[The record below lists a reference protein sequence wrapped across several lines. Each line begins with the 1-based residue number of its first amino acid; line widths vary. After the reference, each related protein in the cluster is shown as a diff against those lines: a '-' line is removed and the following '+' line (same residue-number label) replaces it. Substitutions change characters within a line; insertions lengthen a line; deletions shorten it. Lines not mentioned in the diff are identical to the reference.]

1 MLYAYRIPI
10 EGEEAS
16 LAPMN
21 ASPPI
26 PATWRRRENLLP
38 GLALVMLALLAWV
51 YMAYQTSAMETA
63 THDMSGMEMP
73 QRSAALDAGVFMASW
88 AVMMVAMMIPSAL
101 PLILLYRVTVRRHA
115 PSARSWAAVAAL
127 VGGYVAVWTVAG
139 LPVYAYSLLSE
150 RLGMATSALP
160 GALLIAGGA
169 YQFTAL
175 KRGCHHRCSNP
186 VMFLMQHYR
195 AGVSAA
201 LRLRARHGVDC
212 LGCCLGLMVALIAL
226 GMMNLPLMLTAAVI
240 IFAEKTLPG
249 GHRLTQPL
257 GVVLIVG
264 GIVLLG
270 GSLLGQGTHM

>member
-1 MLYAYRIPI
+1 MV
-10 EGEEAS
+10 
-16 LAPMN
+16 PMN

-26 PATWRRRENLLP
+26 PTTWHRRENLLP
-38 GLALVMLALLAWV
+38 GLALVMLSLLAWV
-51 YMAYQTSAMETA
+51 YTAYQAVLMETT
-63 THDMSGMEMP
+63 THGMGGMEMP
-73 QRSAALDAGVFMASW
+73 QSSAAIDAGVFMASW
-88 AVMMVAMMIPSAL
+88 SVMMVAMMIPSAL
-101 PLILLYRVTVRRHA
+101 PLILLYRVTVRRRA
-115 PSARSWAAVAAL
+115 SSGRSWAAVAVLIA
-127 VGGYVAVWTVAG
+127 GYVAVWTLAG

-150 RLGMATSALP
+150 RVNSVTSVLP
-160 GALLIAGGA
+160 GALLIVGGA
-169 YQFTAL
+169 YQLTAL

-201 LRLRARHGVDC
+201 LRLGARHGVDC

-240 IFAEKTLPG
+240 IFVEKTLPG

-264 GIVLLG
+264 GILLLG
-270 GSLLGQGTHM
+270 GSLLGRGINM